1 LANSSEN
8 TKGKEKP
15 QLFKPGQSGNPKGRP
30 KGSHNKATIAALT
43 LLEGESEALTRKA
56 VELALQ
62 GDIQA
67 LRICLDRLTPTLKA
81 TSKPI
86 DARLPAGGSLADQA
100 AAVYE
105 AARLGKLNPD
115 EAQTLMN
122 LIQAQVK
129 IKELTDME
137 IRMAKLEGNPL
148 PNVSIDEFV

>member
-1 LANSSEN
+1 MTAK
-8 TKGKEKP
+8 TDQQQKH
-15 QLFKPGQSGNPKGRP
+15 LFQKGQSGNPKGRP
-30 KGSHNKATIAALT
+30 AGSRHKATIATLS

-56 VELALQ
+56 VELALD

-67 LRICLDRLTPTLKA
+67 LRICLDRITPTLKA

-86 DARLPAGGSLADQA
+86 STRLPAGGSLADQA

-105 AARLGKLNPD
+105 AARLGKITPD